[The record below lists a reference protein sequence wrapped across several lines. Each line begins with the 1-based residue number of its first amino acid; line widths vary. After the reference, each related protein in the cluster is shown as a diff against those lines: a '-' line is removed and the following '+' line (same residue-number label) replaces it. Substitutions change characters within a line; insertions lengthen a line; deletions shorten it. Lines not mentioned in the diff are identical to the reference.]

1 MNANWYDAEQKIN
14 ESRAFAQAMADDYAL
29 TPARPHHPLRAAYR
43 NTLVLTGGA
52 LIALGRRLQGEI
64 QDMTATPLELGQ
76 PRQMPTP

>member
-14 ESRAFAQAMADDYAL
+14 ESRAFAQAMADGYAL
-29 TPARPHHPLRAAYR
+29 TPACPRHPLRAAYR

-64 QDMTATPLELGQ
+64 QDMAATPLDLSQ
-76 PRQMPTP
+76 QRQLPTS